1 MFVVCS
7 KTSTSFI
14 QQLTV
19 HRFLPFGIMAG
30 LALAAAFVCLT
41 LVETHNQPTVENLLQ
56 NEVCQPKNEK
66 RGDKELVAKV

>member
-1 MFVVCS
+1 
-7 KTSTSFI
+7 
-14 QQLTV
+14 
-19 HRFLPFGIMAG
+19 MAG

-66 RGDKELVAKV
+66 PVDKELIAKV